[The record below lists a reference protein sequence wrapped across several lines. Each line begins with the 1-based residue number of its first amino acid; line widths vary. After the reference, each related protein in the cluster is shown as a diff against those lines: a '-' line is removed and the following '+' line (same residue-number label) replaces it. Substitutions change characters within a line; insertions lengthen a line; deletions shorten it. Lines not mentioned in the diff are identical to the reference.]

1 MPEIV
6 DSETFKKR
14 AEESPVG
21 IIYRGV
27 FAKTQTE
34 AERFVEA
41 FKTGELFTGRK
52 QAYGHGIYF
61 SPVEEIAR
69 KYAQSGGMIKATL
82 HRDAKV
88 VDYLTIMEEY
98 SSTGANTARMRKN
111 TEIWEDMLPTVGE
124 YAAIKGYDAIALNG
138 FNGNDHI
145 IILNRRKG
153 NC

>member
-34 AERFVEA
+34 AERFVVA

-61 SPVEEIAR
+61 SPVEGDCSEICTVR
-69 KYAQSGGMIKATL
+69 
-82 HRDAKV
+82 RDDQK
-88 VDYLTIMEEY
+88 L
-98 SSTGANTARMRKN
+98 RC
-111 TEIWEDMLPTVGE
+111 TETQ
-124 YAAIKGYDAIALNG
+124 
-138 FNGNDHI
+138 
-145 IILNRRKG
+145 R
-153 NC
+153 